1 MFNLFYLPLRPA
13 IITGWQEPSSTYAAR
28 DVSLVEDG
36 ELPDLIETITER
48 RQIIHVL
55 STVAA
60 SRQPVMISSP
70 HLHNGIQTRLMP
82 ISPDSDYLRI
92 RQVANDGAHRTLL
105 ADRQI
110 NLLMEHKDSPL
121 LCSLQI
127 LDTANDN
134 GTPCYVT
141 SMPKWLML
149 SQMREIQRVKV
160 PVSFELTLK
169 HMFEMHECLEA
180 NIVDISEDGV
190 GLVIPHLPMRRIR
203 IDEEWHKAM
212 ISGARTNIGPVDL
225 SLRYFHNEAGTQHF
239 GAMFINLSEPVRQQ
253 LRRLSLKL
261 QSRTAKKV

>member
-1 MFNLFYLPLRPA
+1 MFNLFYLPRRPA
-13 IITGWQEPSSTYAAR
+13 IAGWQGLPSLQAAK
-28 DVSLVEDG
+28 DVSQPDNN
-36 ELPDLIETITER
+36 ELPGPIETITER
-48 RQIIHVL
+48 RQIVHVL
-55 STVAA
+55 STVTA

-127 LDTANDN
+127 LDTTNDN

-141 SMPKWLML
+141 SMPEWLML
-149 SQMREIQRVKV
+149 SQMREIQRVKI
-160 PVSFELTLK
+160 PVSVELTLK
-169 HMFEMHECLEA
+169 HTFEKPERIKA
-180 NIVDISEDGV
+180 NIVNLSEDGV
-190 GLVIPHLPMRRIR
+190 GLVIPHLPLGRIR
-203 IDEEWHKAM
+203 IDEEWHKAI
-212 ISGARTNIGPVDL
+212 ISGAGTHIGPVDL
-225 SLRYFHNEAGTQHF
+225 SLRHVNHQAGRQYV